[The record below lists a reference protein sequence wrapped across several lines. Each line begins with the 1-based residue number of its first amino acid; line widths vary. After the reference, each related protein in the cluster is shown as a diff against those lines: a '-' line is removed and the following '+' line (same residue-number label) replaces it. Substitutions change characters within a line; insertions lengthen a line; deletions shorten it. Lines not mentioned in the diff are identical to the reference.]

1 MQGTNIVLTINGA
14 TAAHVL
20 EQARAFGGAGAGDAI
35 ASFSTEDLLAELR
48 QRLAPQ
54 GSVVRVEPFS
64 SGPDTPTVVG
74 STTTEAGGRKR
85 GRPSNAEK
93 AAAEKA
99 AADKPAETTS
109 TATKEDPKPTEA
121 GTQQPAAAEA
131 AGDDWDGDEAA
142 KEVTADDVKA
152 ALNAFSSVHGSIKA
166 REIMNEVG
174 GSMRLADINP
184 ESYAALA
191 ARLQAETAKAA

>member
-1 MQGTNIVLTINGA
+1 MESPKVTLTIHGA
-14 TAAHVL
+14 TSEDVL
-20 EQARAFGGAGAGDAI
+20 AQARSFGGKTDAI
-35 ASFSTEDLLAELR
+35 STFATEDLLTELR

-54 GSVVRVEPFS
+54 GHVVRVEPFS
-64 SGPDTPTVVG
+64 TGPDTPTVVSSG
-74 STTTEAGGRKR
+74 TTEAGGKKR

-93 AAAEKA
+93 AEKA

-174 GSMRLADINP
+174 GSMRLADIKP